1 MIVVASSNGR
11 IGINAATEILRQGGT
26 AVDAVEAGIRLVE
39 ANPEDHSVGYNGYP
53 NILGEVE
60 LDASMMNGRTL
71 ESGAVGALKGYVHA
85 ITLARQV
92 MERLPHVLLV
102 GDGASRFAAEM
113 GHVPQPE
120 MLQPETRTVWAN
132 CLRANMSDSDIEAIG
147 ERTDLARWV
156 ELATDP
162 ERTKGTVNFIAQD
175 KNGNICT
182 GVSTSGWAWK
192 YPGRLGDSPII
203 GAGNYADNRYGAAA
217 CTGMGEMA
225 IRASTAHSLVFY
237 LKMGLSLAEASERA
251 MADLRDLGGRYISVM
266 NLVAID
272 KEGNHAGYS
281 SAEDRSYIYQ
291 TPDMPECEELPR
303 TVVSIPP
310 RWGKTGLQRI

>member
-11 IGINAATEILRQGGT
+11 IGINAAIQILRQGGT

-39 ANPEDHSVGYNGYP
+39 SNPEDRSVGFNGYP

-60 LDASMMNGRTL
+60 LDASIMNGRTL

-92 MERLPHVLLV
+92 METLPHVLLV

-113 GHVPQPE
+113 GHPPQAE
-120 MLQPETRTVWAN
+120 MLLPETREVWAN
-132 CLRANMSDSDIEAIG
+132 CLRRDMTDFDIDQIAN
-147 ERTDLARWV
+147 RTDLARWV

-175 KNGNICT
+175 QDGNICT

-237 LKMGLSLAEASERA
+237 LKMGLSITEASERA
-251 MADLRDLGGRYISVM
+251 MSDLRDLHGRFISVM

-272 KEGNHAGYS
+272 KDGNHAGFS
-281 SAEDRSYIYQ
+281 SVDGRSYIYQ

-303 TVVSIPP
+303 TVVEIPP
-310 RWGKTGLQRI
+310 RWG